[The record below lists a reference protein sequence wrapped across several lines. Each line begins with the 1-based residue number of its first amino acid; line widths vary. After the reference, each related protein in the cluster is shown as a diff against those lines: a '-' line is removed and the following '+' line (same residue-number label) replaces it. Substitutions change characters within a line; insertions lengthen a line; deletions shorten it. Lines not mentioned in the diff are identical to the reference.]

1 MSTGGQVA
9 DGNLLV
15 FRPFRV
21 PLGGTCV
28 ESRDRLR
35 VIAVLS
41 SLPEDPSRMTCKRLL
56 STVPA
61 LATYLVVSAACTH
74 STPQTQQRMPPRT
87 QDRPL
92 QDRIKSGER
101 AERETWQKPD
111 EVVQA
116 LALKNGDVVADIG
129 AGSGYFSRRLA
140 RAVTPDGKV
149 YAVDVAAD
157 VLGYLQQE
165 AEKEGVRN
173 IVSIVSREDDPLL
186 PANAVDLAFFCD
198 TTHHIDNRA
207 DFYRRML
214 PGLKQ
219 HGRMAIIDYPP
230 GGDHAPHPPE
240 QLVSRSQAISEAEQ
254 AGFRLVEEFPFLPR
268 QYFLLF
274 ERR

>member
-1 MSTGGQVA
+1 M
-9 DGNLLV
+9 
-15 FRPFRV
+15 
-21 PLGGTCV
+21 
-28 ESRDRLR
+28 
-35 VIAVLS
+35 
-41 SLPEDPSRMTCKRLL
+41 MTCRRLL
-56 STVPA
+56 AGAPGAA
-61 LATYLVVSAACTH
+61 LFLLLASACAH
-74 STPQTQQRMPPRT
+74 PTQAAQQGMPPRT

-92 QDRIKSGER
+92 QDRIRSGER
-101 AERETWQKPD
+101 PERDSWQKPD

-116 LALKNGDVVADIG
+116 LGLKNGDVVADIG
-129 AGSGYFSRRLA
+129 AGTGYFTRRLA
-140 RAVTPDGKV
+140 RAVAPDGRV

-157 VLGYLQQE
+157 VLGYLKQE
-165 AEKEGVRN
+165 AEKEGLRN
-173 IVSIVSREDDPLL
+173 IVTIVSQEDDPLL

-198 TTHHIDNRA
+198 TTHHIAKRTA
-207 DFYRRML
+207 FYRRML